1 MIARSCGL
9 GGALGV
15 ALLAFSWQAGAASL
29 SPVDFL
35 KQVFANY
42 RPDTNF
48 NPLGKGAP
56 GIFSPSLLQL
66 IRQDERNAHGEVGR
80 LDHDPVCDCQD
91 YNVMTGFHYAV
102 TQQTYSRASVSVRFV
117 NGATPTSVSFVLART
132 GNEWRID
139 DVADPQMPSLRRFL
153 VP

>member
-1 MIARSCGL
+1 VTPRTYGL
-9 GGALGV
+9 SGV
-15 ALLAFSWQAGAASL
+15 VGLVLVAYSWQAGAASL

-42 RPDTNF
+42 RLVTNF

-56 GIFSPSLLQL
+56 GIFSAGLLKL

-91 YNVMTGFHYAV
+91 YDVMTGFDYV
-102 TQQTYSRASVSVRFV
+102 LTQQTDNRASVSVRFV
-117 NGATPTSVSFVLART
+117 DGATPTSVSFVLVRT

-139 DVADPQMPSLRRFL
+139 DVADPKMPSLRRFL
-153 VP
+153 TP